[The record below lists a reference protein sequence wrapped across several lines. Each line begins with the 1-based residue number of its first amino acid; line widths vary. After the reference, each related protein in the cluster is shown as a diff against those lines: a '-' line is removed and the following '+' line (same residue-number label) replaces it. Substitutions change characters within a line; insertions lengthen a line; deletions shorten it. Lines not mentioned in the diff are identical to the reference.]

1 MDVDGTQSKVVMA
14 VTKLGRKKGIAKPL
28 EVVEECVALGLS
40 EEDAKDAI
48 DEMLQSGKLE
58 HADGSLHVAKEF
70 DN

>member
-1 MDVDGTQSKVVMA
+1 MDVDAVQSKVVMA
-14 VTKLGRKKGIAKPL
+14 ITKLTRRKGEAKPL

-58 HADGSLHVAKEF
+58 HSDGSLHVTKEL
-70 DN
+70 